1 MRPNPDTS
9 VVDPSARPAADFAD
23 WPVSEGIR
31 AGVPLA
37 FQDYEKGRAVSRG
50 VLLAL
55 LAAGLSACLV
65 PQSVDKDN
73 TKPHTVPV
81 IDLSSFP
88 GYFMAP
94 TTPLYKQ
101 APDDTT
107 QQCRC
112 ELQFL
117 VPVVND
123 DDPTVDL
130 QARWYVDYDLGTPQS
145 QLPANIQDLPGS
157 FNTPGRARGPVT
169 FNFDAD
175 QLGLAAGLHVI
186 EVVIAERQGFAKDG
200 DQVNFPHRSLLF
212 GFEGTTFKFVA
223 DVRDSAPGVTQCD
236 RNTPLRSPPLIRL
249 CAQ

>member
-1 MRPNPDTS
+1 MHPNPDTS
-9 VVDPSARPAADFAD
+9 VVDPSARPASDFAD
-23 WPVSEGIR
+23 WPSSEGIR

-37 FQDYEKGRAVSRG
+37 FRACEKGRGASRD

-65 PQSVDKDN
+65 PQSVDGAD
-73 TKPHTVPV
+73 TRQHTVPV
-81 IDLSSFP
+81 IDLSSLP
-88 GYFMAP
+88 SYFMAP

-101 APDDTT
+101 APDDAT

-112 ELQFL
+112 VLQL
-117 VPVVND
+117 VVPVVND

-175 QLGLAAGLHVI
+175 QLAAGPHVI
-186 EVVIAERQGFAKDG
+186 EVVIAERQGFAKDS

-223 DVRDSAPGVTQCD
+223 AVKDSAAGVTQCD